1 MPEGILDNIYQI
13 SWAIEALEKLI
24 QINRQYRPG
33 INKGKYWKK
42 KENEFIEERQTLV
55 KKISHPEW
63 LIQLSLSVYANAW
76 AP

>member
-1 MPEGILDNIYQI
+1 MIPLRMSEGILDNIYQI

-42 KENEFIEERQTLV
+42 KKMNLLREG
-55 KKISHPEW
+55 KHW
-63 LIQLSLSVYANAW
+63 LRKYHILSD
-76 AP
+76 

>member
-42 KENEFIEERQTLV
+42 K
-55 KKISHPEW
+55 KKMNLLRKGKHW
-63 LIQLSLSVYANAW
+63 LRKYHILSDWFS
-76 AP
+76 

>member
-1 MPEGILDNIYQI
+1 MIPLRMPEGILDNIYQI

-42 KENEFIEERQTLV
+42 KEMNLLR
-55 KKISHPEW
+55 KGKHW
-63 LIQLSLSVYANAW
+63 LRKYHILSD
-76 AP
+76 

>member
-13 SWAIEALEKLI
+13 SWVIEALEKLI

-42 KENEFIEERQTLV
+42 KKRKWIYWG
-55 KKISHPEW
+55 K
-63 LIQLSLSVYANAW
+63 ANIG
-76 AP
+76 

>member
-1 MPEGILDNIYQI
+1 MIPLRMPEGILDNIYQI
-13 SWAIEALEKLI
+13 SQAIEALEKLI

-55 KKISHPEW
+55 KKISHPE
-63 LIQLSLSVYANAW
+63 
-76 AP
+76 